1 MCKIDE
7 FNICFRL
14 RERNLQMKDTASK
27 EVLTSHSQL
36 NKYLLADLQFNNI
49 IDSRE
54 LFCEYVVK
62 LYDENQIT
70 LDDARSVYYDH
81 FRIDQIEQLHPVIL
95 VNCAMLGFEIDRI
108 VQSDNTAA
116 KLKLLS
122 HGYALEEL
130 LRDSDEFVKDR
141 AKLELY
147 KRERESALPKHFK
160 IICSQLNKEQ
170 VGCQLA
176 DESLLINFID
186 DMFDGYSADCY
197 AKIDYNEFTNTYMYS
212 IKFHDMSDD
221 YFTHV
226 EAKRLLELE
235 SQFCIEDNHLDI
247 YTNDDVDVQR
257 VIDVLKFFYE
267 EYM

>member
-7 FNICFRL
+7 LNICFRL
-14 RERNLQMKDTASK
+14 RERNLQMKDTTSK
-27 EVLTSHSQL
+27 EVLTSHDQL

-70 LDDARSVYYDH
+70 LDDARRVYYDH
-81 FRIDQIEQLHPVIL
+81 FRIDQIEQLHPVMLI
-95 VNCAMLGFEIDRI
+95 NCAMLGFEIDSI
-108 VQSDNTAA
+108 IQSDNTAA

-122 HGYALEEL
+122 RGYVLEEL
-130 LRDSDEFVKDR
+130 SHDSDQNVKSR
-141 AKLELY
+141 AKLLLYQKEQNEL
-147 KRERESALPKHFK
+147 LPDHFK
-160 IICSQLNKEQ
+160 KICSQLNKEQ

-197 AKIDYNEFTNTYMYS
+197 AKIDYNDFTNTYMYS
-212 IKFHDMSDD
+212 IKYHDMSDD

-235 SQFCIEDNHLDI
+235 SRFCVQDNRLDI

-257 VIDVLKFFYE
+257 VINVLKFFYE

>member
-1 MCKIDE
+1 
-7 FNICFRL
+7 
-14 RERNLQMKDTASK
+14 MKDIASK

-70 LDDARSVYYDH
+70 LDDARRVYYDH

-130 LRDSDEFVKDR
+130 SHDSDQNVRSR
-141 AKLELY
+141 AELLLY
-147 KRERESALPKHFK
+147 QKEQNELLPDHFK
-160 IICSQLNKEQ
+160 KICSQLNNKR
-170 VGCQLA
+170 VAGQLGKN
-176 DESLLINFID
+176 ESLLVTFVS
-186 DMFDGYSADCY
+186 DMFEKYNARIY
-197 AKIDYNEFTNTYMYS
+197 ACIHYHDSTNAYTYLITHQDLSDY
-212 IKFHDMSDD
+212 D
-221 YFTHV
+221 FTHLD
-226 EAKRLLELE
+226 AIRLLELGAKFVIQNDTLE
-235 SQFCIEDNHLDI
+235 I
-247 YTNDDVDVQR
+247 YVNDDVDAQR
-257 VIDVLKFFYE
+257 VVDILKFFFE
-267 EYM
+267 EYL